1 MSEHTITVTEQ
12 QLAERLQHA
21 AAIQAAN
28 QAPLAWT
35 VVAPRWWWRWSLL
48 PVASAAAIA
57 WLLLADHSLWRLPLA
72 PDETP
77 IPPMLMA
84 EHYHLEALDQHIQ
97 QAYLRGADEQTI
109 EQLWQQRQYWTEQH
123 RLNQEWSQ

>member
-1 MSEHTITVTEQ
+1 MSKPATTITEQ
-12 QLAERLQHA
+12 QLAERLRQA

-28 QAPLAWT
+28 LAPLAWS
-35 VVAPRWWWRWSLL
+35 VVAPRSWWQRPLL
-48 PVASAAAIA
+48 ALASAAAIA
-57 WLLLADHSLWRLPLA
+57 WLLLADVSLWPLPLA
-72 PDETP
+72 PDAAA

-84 EHYHLEALDQHIQ
+84 EQYHLEALDQHIQ

-123 RLNQEWSQ
+123 RLYQEWSQ

>member
-1 MSEHTITVTEQ
+1 MSEHATTITEQ
-12 QLAERLQHA
+12 QLAERLQQA

-28 QAPLAWT
+28 HAPLAWS
-35 VVAPRWWWRWSLL
+35 VVAPQSRWRRSLL

-57 WLLLADHSLWRLPLA
+57 WLLLADHSLRLPLV
-72 PDETP
+72 PDEP
-77 IPPMLMA
+77 SIPPMLMA

-97 QAYLRGADEQTI
+97 QAYLHGADEQTI
-109 EQLWQQRQYWTEQH
+109 EQLWQQRQYWTEQY

>member
-21 AAIQAAN
+21 AAMQAAN
-28 QAPLAWT
+28 QAPLAWP
-35 VVAPRWWWRWSLL
+35 VVAPRSGWHWSLL
-48 PVASAAAIA
+48 PVASAAVIA
-57 WLLLADHSLWRLPLA
+57 WLLLADHSLRLPVA
-72 PDETP
+72 PQEP
-77 IPPMLMA
+77 SVPPMLMA
-84 EHYHLEALDQHIQ
+84 EHYHLEALDQRIQ